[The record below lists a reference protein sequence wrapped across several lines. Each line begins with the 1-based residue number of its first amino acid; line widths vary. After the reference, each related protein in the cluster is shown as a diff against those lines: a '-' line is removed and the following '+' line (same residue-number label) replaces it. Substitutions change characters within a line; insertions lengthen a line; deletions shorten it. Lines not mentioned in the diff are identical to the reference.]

1 MKRFHFALEH
11 VLSFRRRQLEFEEAK
26 LEALAS
32 ERSALDAE
40 SSRLESEAAETRRS
54 LMVTGSASSQD
65 LVAADL
71 YLRYLAAEKRRQAAR
86 LADWQARASKQQQAV
101 VEARRRVRL
110 IEKLEERQFQEW
122 KAAADREQENLA
134 AELYLARWKR

>member
-40 SSRLESEAAETRRS
+40 SSRLEGEAAETRRS

-65 LVAADL
+65 LVAAD
-71 YLRYLAAEKRRQAAR
+71 
-86 LADWQARASKQQQAV
+86 
-101 VEARRRVRL
+101 
-110 IEKLEERQFQEW
+110 
-122 KAAADREQENLA
+122 REQENLA
-134 AELYLARWKR
+134 SELYLARWKR